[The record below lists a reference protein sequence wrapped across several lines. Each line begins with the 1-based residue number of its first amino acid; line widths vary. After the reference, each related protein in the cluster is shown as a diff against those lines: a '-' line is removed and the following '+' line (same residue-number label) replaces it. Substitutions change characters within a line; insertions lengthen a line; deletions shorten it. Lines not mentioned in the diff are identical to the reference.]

1 MTHYATLGVAE
12 NASQEEIK
20 KAYRKLAG
28 QHHPDKGGDTATFQ
42 RIQEAYSV
50 LSDDNQRAN
59 YDAERRGHPGG
70 FRFTFNGQPFEHHF
84 GGMDDIFTQF
94 GFNPF
99 GDPFAA
105 QRNQRR
111 NKDLRIKISLSLQ
124 DTLEEQ
130 RKTIRVQTTNGDATE
145 VEVKI
150 PRGVT
155 TGTQIKYAGLGDNF
169 FATLSRGDLYIQF
182 EVIPD
187 SRFEVNGIDI
197 LTNITINSIEAIVG
211 CQKTVQGLDNKEF
224 SINISAYTQPDTK
237 LRIPNQGLWLMQQH
251 VRGNL
256 IVNVKVVTPM
266 LAPVHMRLAED
277 LLTLINSTN

>member
-1 MTHYATLGVAE
+1 MTHYATLGVPE
-12 NASQEEIK
+12 NASSEDIK

-59 YDAERRGHPGG
+59 YDAERRGNHG
-70 FRFTFNGQPFEHHF
+70 FRFSFNGQPFEQHF
-84 GGMDDIFTQF
+84 GHVDDLFAQF
-94 GFNPF
+94 GFSPF

-105 QRNQRR
+105 HRQQRR
-111 NKDLRIKISLSLQ
+111 NKDLRIRIILDLK

-130 RKTIRVQTTNGDATE
+130 NKTIRVQTTNGDSTE

-169 FATLSRGDLYIQF
+169 FATLARGDLYIQF
-182 EVIPD
+182 EVRVDP
-187 SRFEVNGIDI
+187 RFEVHGIDL
-197 LTNITINSIEAIVG
+197 LTNINVNSIEAIVG
-211 CQKTVQGLDNKEF
+211 CQKIVQGLDDKEF
-224 SINISAYTQPDTK
+224 VLNIPMSTQPDTK
-237 LRIPNQGLWLMQQH
+237 LRIPNQGLWAMQQN

-256 IVNVKVVTPM
+256 IVNVRINTPTLSPNQFK
-266 LAPVHMRLAED
+266 LAQD
-277 LLTLINSTN
+277 LLTLMNSTI